1 MVVCTPLVISYICI
15 CYLTSSKLP
24 LFVFAEVLQLLIL
37 EIEIY
42 SDVVMYDVPVR
53 SVLTGDLIGHSTQA
67 GYSLTP
73 SKLMHETNLRAFP
86 SGLSPENPD
95 WFFLHTFA

>member
-1 MVVCTPLVISYICI
+1 M
-15 CYLTSSKLP
+15 
-24 LFVFAEVLQLLIL
+24 
-37 EIEIY
+37 Y
-42 SDVVMYDVPVR
+42 SAHVR
-53 SVLTGDLIGHSTQA
+53 SVPTEDLIGHSTQA

-73 SKLMHETNLRAFP
+73 FKLMHETNLRAFP